1 MTRNFSADLAHAKA
15 VCLERLLRIVR
26 ESECEVQA
34 RLAAAVILRYRPDPD
49 DEPDDHAP
57 SEVEPTPHSAPPDRH
72 HGRNPD
78 RKPSSAR
85 EPDPKPSPPPL
96 TSDELSQ
103 LRRTLPDIPYR
114 LFLQPHM
121 ANYWRNY
128 IPRPT
133 PKPQPTPTAASPPDA
148 AAA

>member
-1 MTRNFSADLAHAKA
+1 MSRTIPPDLAHAKA

-34 RLAAAVILRYRPDPD
+34 RLAAAVILRYRPEPEEVSDDQPD
-49 DEPDDHAP
+49 AQDKQTPRPAPVDHQPDH
-57 SEVEPTPHSAPPDRH
+57 
-72 HGRNPD
+72 
-78 RKPSSAR
+78 KPSSPRA
-85 EPDPKPSPPPL
+85 PGPKPLPPPL
-96 TSDELSQ
+96 TSEELSR
-103 LRRTLPDIPYR
+103 LRRALPDIPYR
-114 LFLQPHM
+114 LFLQPQM

-133 PKPQPTPTAASPPDA
+133 PKPQPSPTAASPPDA